1 MRAMIFGVILGLLSS
16 GFILWL
22 FWMALVEWGF

>member
-1 MRAMIFGVILGLLSS
+1 MRGQIFGVILGLISS

-22 FWMALVEWGF
+22 FWMVLVEWGV